1 MYTICYSTVCM
12 GYGAF
17 LESKTSPIRHLP
29 TKAIIFSP
37 HLSIRARTVA
47 TTIGTC
53 GLGGCM
59 LVAHS
64 DGDCILAVWS
74 NPLSPLLIV
83 LPFDVSLSPAHR
95 NREPL
100 PIFTF
105 TYGHDDRALTFTTTW
120 TPLLLIHL
128 PSSASLMTLH
138 CPHSS

>member
-1 MYTICYSTVCM
+1 
-12 GYGAF
+12 
-17 LESKTSPIRHLP
+17 
-29 TKAIIFSP
+29 
-37 HLSIRARTVA
+37 
-47 TTIGTC
+47 
-53 GLGGCM
+53 M

-64 DGDCILAVWS
+64 NGDCILAVWS

-95 NREPL
+95 NREPP

-128 PSSASLMTLH
+128 P
-138 CPHSS
+138 